1 MISEQEF
8 HHLYS
13 RTIWQM
19 RSAFGDFAAD
29 HRDPILLS
37 AIGANQSVKLKT
49 RYGKTDRV
57 PTSVDHDTANRKRT
71 TF

>member
-1 MISEQEF
+1 
-8 HHLYS
+8 
-13 RTIWQM
+13 M